1 MLYRKVDEQD
11 VPQITELYNWYITN
25 GVESFETE
33 PLPVGEMRR
42 RVMDISS
49 RFPYYVAVEEGRVE
63 GYCYAHQWKE
73 RAAYAHTFETTIY
86 LRPSAKRQG
95 IGTALMELLIADCR
109 AMGCRALIACITG
122 ENTSSIAFHSR
133 LGFERASLFRSVGY
147 KMGRWLDVVD
157 MELLL
162 W

>member
-109 AMGCRALIACITG
+109 ALGCRALIACITG

-147 KMGRWLDVVD
+147 KMGHWLDVVD

>member
-1 MLYRKVDEQD
+1 M
-11 VPQITELYNWYITN
+11 
-25 GVESFETE
+25 
-33 PLPVGEMRR
+33 
-42 RVMDISS
+42 
-49 RFPYYVAVEEGRVE
+49 AEERGRVV
-63 GYCYAHQWKE
+63 GFCYAHPWKE
-73 RAAYAHTFETTIY
+73 RAAYCNTLETTIY
-86 LRPSAKRQG
+86 LDPSVHRQG
-95 IGTALMELLIADCR
+95 VGTALMRQLIADCR

-133 LGFERASLFRSVGY
+133 LGFERVSLFRSVGY

>member
-25 GVESFETE
+25 GVESFETK

-122 ENTSSIAFHSR
+122 ENMSSIAFHSR

>member
-133 LGFERASLFRSVGY
+133 LGFERVSLFRSVGY